1 MKRALAVAIAFG
13 TTAAQAAE
21 TDAERIARL
30 EQRIAILERK
40 LEIRAEAETVAAPT
54 TPVVTAS
61 EKGFALASKDNAF
74 VLKLRG
80 LVQADAREYVDDS
93 AVPSASDTFLLR
105 RVRPI
110 LEGTVFGIHDFRFTP
125 DFAGGKTVIQDAYVE
140 SRFHPA
146 AKLKVGKFKVPIGLE
161 RLQSASDIRF
171 VERALP
177 TNLVP
182 NRDLGVQ
189 LAGDIAGG
197 KLNYAVGVFNG
208 VLDGGSSENFSD
220 SDNNGNKDVVAR
232 VWAQPFGNAD
242 SLALRGLGLGIGA
255 TYGDERG
262 SATASLLP
270 GYRTPAQ
277 NTFYSYRAGTFADG
291 RRVRWS
297 PQFSWYYGSWGVLGE
312 YVRVSQD
319 VARSTPVGFR
329 RDTLDQDAWQL
340 ALNWVV
346 TGEEATYGQ
355 LKPSA
360 PFNAAT
366 GGWGAWELV
375 ARVSELD
382 VDDKAFANGA
392 TSFADPNAAA
402 SNARAWAV
410 GVNWY
415 VNRNV
420 KIALDYEQ
428 TAFDGGASQGRDRDD
443 EQVLFSRFQL
453 AF

>member
-1 MKRALAVAIAFG
+1 MKRALAVAIAFA

-61 EKGFALASKDNAF
+61 EKGFSLASKESAF
-74 VLKLRG
+74 VFKLRG
-80 LVQADAREYVDDS
+80 LVQADAREYIDDE
-93 AVPSASDTFLLR
+93 AVPGANDTFTLR

-110 LEGTVFGIHDFRFTP
+110 FEGTVFGIHDFRFTP

-171 VERALP
+171 VERPLP

-197 KLNYAVGVFNG
+197 KLNYALGVFNG
-208 VLDGGSSENFSD
+208 VLDGGSSENLSD
-220 SDNNGNKDVVAR
+220 SDNNGDKDVAAR

-242 SLALRGLGLGIGA
+242 SIALRGLGFGIAA
-255 TYGDERG
+255 TLGDERG
-262 SATASLLP
+262 SATSALLP
-270 GYRTPAQ
+270 AYRTAGQ
-277 NTFYSYRAGTFADG
+277 NTFFSYRSGTFADG
-291 RRVRWS
+291 RRLRWS
-297 PQFSWYYGSWGVLGE
+297 PQLSWYYGPYGVLAE
-312 YVRVSQD
+312 YVRVAQD
-319 VARSTPVGFR
+319 VSRNTPLGFR
-329 RDTLDQDAWQL
+329 RDTLDHDAWQL
-340 ALNWVV
+340 AFNWVV
-346 TGEEATYGQ
+346 TGEEASYGAI
-355 LKPSA
+355 KPGA
-360 PFNAAT
+360 PFQAGT
-366 GGWGAWELV
+366 GGIGAWELV
-375 ARVSELD
+375 ARVSELSL
-382 VDDKAFANGA
+382 DDATFAGT
-392 TSFADPNAAA
+392 TSFADPSVAAR
-402 SNARAWAV
+402 SARAWAV

-415 VNRNV
+415 LNRNV
-420 KIALDYEQ
+420 KVALDYEQ
-428 TAFDGGASQGRDRDD
+428 TAFDGGAPQGGDRDD
-443 EQVLFSRFQL
+443 EQVLTSRFQL